1 MAIKLNMFQ
10 TLAAAI
16 VVFYIGVILKKH
28 IKFFDRYC
36 IPSPVI
42 GGIVFAILNCV
53 FYVYGIWT
61 YDQDGVMQ
69 GFFMTL
75 FFTSIGYTASLKILK
90 EGGFMVAKM
99 VVIVTVL
106 IILQDLMGSS
116 LAKAF
121 GLNPLLGLATG
132 SIPMVGGHGTSGAF
146 GPVLESVGL
155 ADATTI
161 AFAAATFGLV
171 SGSLIGGPVA
181 ERLIRKYHLV
191 SDAFMER
198 MDEGINKNKVE
209 ALQEA
214 ANGKAEDAIKE
225 ELTQGVSIDENRFMN
240 ALGHLLLAMGIGTIV
255 SAGFV
260 KLGVV
265 FPSYIGSMLVAAV
278 IRNISDSTHA
288 FEIYQRESEVL
299 GTLGLN
305 IFLSL
310 ALMSMK
316 LWQLFDLAI
325 PLIVLLM
332 SQAIMMALFATFV
345 TFRFMG
351 HDYEAA
357 VMASGNCGFG
367 LGATPNAIA
376 NMKAITERFGPAPT
390 AFFVIPL
397 VGALLVDFVNAS
409 IITVF
414 INFLK

>member
-16 VVFYIGVILKKH
+16 IVFYVGVLLKKH

-42 GGIVFAILNCV
+42 GGIIFAILNCV
-53 FYVYGIWT
+53 LHVQGIWD
-61 YDQDGVMQ
+61 YSQDGIMQ

-90 EGGFMVAKM
+90 AGGVLVAKM
-99 VVIVTVL
+99 TVIVTVL
-106 IILQDLMGSS
+106 IILQDMMGAA
-116 LAKAF
+116 LAKLL
-121 GLNPLLGLATG
+121 GLNPLIGLATG

-171 SGSLIGGPVA
+171 SVSLIGGPVA

-191 SDAFMER
+191 SAAVLEGVKVGGKAAEVADEDLPVGITV
-198 MDEGINKNKVE
+198 DEG
-209 ALQEA
+209 
-214 ANGKAEDAIKE
+214 
-225 ELTQGVSIDENRFMN
+225 RFMN
-240 ALGHLLLAMGIGTIV
+240 ALGHLLVSMGLGTLV

-260 KLGVV
+260 KMGVV

-278 IRNISDSTHA
+278 IRNISDTTHA
-288 FEIYQRESEVL
+288 YAVYQRESEVL
-299 GTLGLN
+299 GSLGLN

-310 ALMSMK
+310 ALMSMQ
-316 LWQLFDLAI
+316 LWQLFALAG
-325 PLIVLLM
+325 PLMVLLF
-332 SQAIMMALFATFV
+332 SQAGLMAIFATFV
-345 TFRFMG
+345 TFNFMG
-351 HDYEAA
+351 KDYEAA
-357 VMASGNCGFG
+357 VMACGNCGFG

-376 NMKAITERFGPAPT
+376 NMKAITARFGPAPT

-397 VGALLVDFVNAS
+397 VGALLVDFVNAT
-409 IITVF
+409 IITGF
-414 INFLK
+414 INILK